1 MLLCILILVIGLVLL
16 IKGADFFIKGASS
29 LALKFKIPQI
39 VIGLTIVAMGTSAPE
54 ASVSINSALKGITG
68 VAIGNVLG
76 SNIVNVLLILGLTSA
91 ICALKLQKNSVKY
104 EMPFVFFITLLL
116 CGAGYYLQTLDRV
129 CGVIMLL
136 LFGAF
141 LAYLFKMAQSSKDEP
156 QENLPKPMSPWMML
170 IYIIGGLAALV
181 YGSDLTVNSA
191 IDIAHRLSIS
201 DRIIGLTIV
210 AIGTSLP
217 ELVTCVIAALK
228 KQPDLAVGNIIGSN
242 IFNILFVLG
251 LTCVIQP
258 VGFDPAFILDGIVA
272 IISVILLFAYT
283 IGDRKLTRWE
293 GCSLLM
299 LYAVY
304 YLTIFFLLQSYR

>member
-1 MLLCILILVIGLVLL
+1 MLLSIFILIIGITLL
-16 IKGADFFIKGASS
+16 IKGADFFIKGASA
-29 LALKFKIPQI
+29 LAKKFKIPEI

-91 ICALKLQKNSVKY
+91 MCALKLQKNSVKY
-104 EMPFVFFITLLL
+104 EMPFVFLITALL
-116 CGAGYYLQTLDRV
+116 CGVGYYLHTLNRIF
-129 CGVIMLL
+129 GVILLL
-136 LFGAF
+136 LFCIF
-141 LAYLFKMAQSSKDEP
+141 LAYLFKMAKESKSESLEDN
-156 QENLPKPMSPWMML
+156 QKPMNSWL
-170 IYIIGGLAALV
+170 TLFSIIGGLVALV

-191 IDIAHRLSIS
+191 IEIAQMLKVS

-251 LTCVIQP
+251 LTCTIQP
-258 VGFDPAFILDGIVA
+258 IVFDSAFVLDGIVA
-272 IISVILLFAYT
+272 IVSTILLYVFT
-283 IGDRKLTRWE
+283 VGDRKLTRWE
-293 GCSLLM
+293 GCSFLII
-299 LYAVY
+299 
-304 YLTIFFLLQSYR
+304 YLIYLWYLIVK

>member
-1 MLLCILILVIGLVLL
+1 MIVSILILIIGLVLL
-16 IKGADFFIKGASS
+16 IKGADFFIKGASA
-29 LALKFKIPQI
+29 LAMKFKIPQI

-54 ASVSINSALKGITG
+54 ASVSINSALKGVTG
-68 VAIGNVLG
+68 VAIGNVFG
-76 SNIVNVLLILGLTSA
+76 SNIANVLLILGLTSA

-104 EMPFVFFITLLL
+104 EMPFVFLITVLL
-116 CGAGYYLQTLDRV
+116 CGAGYYLHTLDRV
-129 CGVIMLL
+129 CGLIMLL

-141 LAYLFKMAQSSKDEP
+141 LAYLFKMAQSSKDE
-156 QENLPKPMSPWMML
+156 ELEDLPKPMHPFMMFVC
-170 IYIIGGLAALV
+170 IVGGLAALV

-272 IISVILLFAYT
+272 VISIMLLFAYT
-283 IGDRKLTRWE
+283 CGDRKLTRWE
-293 GCSLLM
+293 GCSLLV
-299 LYAVY
+299 LYAI
-304 YLTIFFLLQSYR
+304 YLGYLIIK

>member
-304 YLTIFFLLQSYR
+304 LGYLIVK

>member
-1 MLLCILILVIGLVLL
+1 MVLNILILIIGITLL
-16 IKGADFFIKGASS
+16 IKGADFFIIGASD
-29 LALKFKIPQI
+29 LARRFKIPQI

-68 VAIGNVLG
+68 VAIGNIFG

-91 ICALKLQKNSVKY
+91 ICALQLQKNSVKF
-104 EMPFVFFITLLL
+104 EMPFVIFISTLL
-116 CGAGYYLQTLDRV
+116 CFAGYYLKTFNRL
-129 CGVIMLL
+129 CGVVLLLFFGIFLGYLYKTAKSNIEENKDNKENEKQKNIFLMLL
-136 LFGAF
+136 LIF
-141 LAYLFKMAQSSKDEP
+141 
-156 QENLPKPMSPWMML
+156 
-170 IYIIGGLAALV
+170 GGLGALV

-191 IDIAHRLSIS
+191 VNIAHILKIS

-251 LTCVIQP
+251 TTCIIKP
-258 VGFDPAFILDGIVA
+258 VAFDPAFLIDGI
-272 IISVILLFAYT
+272 IMILSVVLLFAFT
-283 IGDRKLTRWE
+283 CNDRKLSRAE
-293 GCSLLM
+293 GILFVSL
-299 LYAVY
+299 YIT
-304 YLTIFFLLQSYR
+304 YLGYLIFK